1 LTDKVVIV
9 VGGASGLGAATAIRL
24 GLEGS
29 RVVVGDIAEKA
40 AHETADRIVTAG
52 GTATAVGF
60 DLANSESVGELVR
73 SAATAFGV
81 SMQCSMSAP
90 ICVPLVLTLT
100 WWTST
105 LTSGIA

>member
-29 RVVVGDIAEKA
+29 RVVVGDIAEEA

-52 GTATAVGF
+52 GRDSGGV
-60 DLANSESVGELVR
+60 LPGELGVR
-73 SAATAFGV
+73 R
-81 SMQCSMSAP
+81 
-90 ICVPLVLTLT
+90 
-100 WWTST
+100 
-105 LTSGIA
+105 